1 MIILGLWGLFMIFFV
16 GLVIITE
23 KIKEKKK

>member
-1 MIILGLWGLFMIFFV
+1 MIILGLWGLFMLFFV
-16 GLVIITE
+16 GLIVITE

>member
-1 MIILGLWGLFMIFFV
+1 MIILGLWGLCMHFFV
-16 GLVIITE
+16 GLVFITE